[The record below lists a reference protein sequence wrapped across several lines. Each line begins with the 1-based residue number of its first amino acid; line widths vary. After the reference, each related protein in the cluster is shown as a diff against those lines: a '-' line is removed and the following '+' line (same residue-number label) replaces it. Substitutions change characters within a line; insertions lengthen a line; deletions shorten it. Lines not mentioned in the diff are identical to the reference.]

1 MLNNLLK
8 LWHAISGWWDTF
20 TTWLHA
26 LIGDTAWLML
36 VSACET
42 LYMTLSATLI
52 AAIFG
57 TLLGLIL
64 YATRRGR
71 FLANPYVYYPLG
83 IIVNIGRSIPYIIL
97 ALWIVPFTR
106 FIVGVSIGNT
116 AAIVPLT
123 LSAVPFIARMVENM
137 LNEVPGGLIEA
148 AQAMGASPRQI
159 MRKVLLPEALPGIIN
174 ALTIT
179 LIALIGYS
187 AIAGALGAGG
197 LGKVAY
203 AYGYQRYRPDIMLYT
218 VCIIVVLVQ
227 NIQWLGDAL
236 ARRFDHR

>member
-1 MLNNLLK
+1 MLHNLLK
-8 LWHAISGWWDTF
+8 LWHVISGWWESF
-20 TTWLHA
+20 TIWLHA

-52 AAIFG
+52 AGIFG

-71 FLANPYVYYPLG
+71 FLANPYIYYPLG

-106 FIVGVSIGNT
+106 LVVGVSIGNT

-148 AQAMGASPRQI
+148 AQAMGARPAQI

-174 ALTIT
+174 AFTIT

-227 NIQWLGDAL
+227 NIQWLGDVL

>member
-1 MLNNLLK
+1 
-8 LWHAISGWWDTF
+8 
-20 TTWLHA
+20 
-26 LIGDTAWLML
+26 
-36 VSACET
+36 
-42 LYMTLSATLI
+42 
-52 AAIFG
+52 
-57 TLLGLIL
+57 
-64 YATRRGR
+64 
-71 FLANPYVYYPLG
+71 
-83 IIVNIGRSIPYIIL
+83 
-97 ALWIVPFTR
+97 
-106 FIVGVSIGNT
+106 
-116 AAIVPLT
+116 
-123 LSAVPFIARMVENM
+123 
-137 LNEVPGGLIEA
+137 
-148 AQAMGASPRQI
+148 MGASPTQI

>member
-8 LWHAISGWWDTF
+8 LWHAISGWWESF

-148 AQAMGASPRQI
+148 AQVMGASPTQI

>member
-1 MLNNLLK
+1 MLNNLLN
-8 LWHAISGWWDTF
+8 LWHAISGWWDAF

>member
-1 MLNNLLK
+1 MLNNLQQY
-8 LWHAISGWWDTF
+8 WGAF
-20 TTWLHA
+20 TAWLHA

-148 AQAMGASPRQI
+148 AQAMGASPTQI

>member
-1 MLNNLLK
+1 MSPETWKPFL
-8 LWHAISGWWDTF
+8 
-20 TTWLHA
+20 TWLQA
-26 LIGDTAWLML
+26 QLGDIPYLL
-36 VSACET
+36 VSSTFET
-42 LYMTLSATLI
+42 LYMTLTAT
-52 AAIFG
+52 AFA
-57 TLLGLIL
+57 TLLGVPLGVIL

-71 FLANPYVYYPLG
+71 FLADPYVYYPLG
-83 IIVNIGRSIPYIIL
+83 IVVNIGRSIPYLIL
-97 ALWIVPFTR
+97 ALWIIPFTR
-106 FIVGVSIGNT
+106 AIVGVSIGNT

-123 LSAVPFIARMVENM
+123 LSAAPFIARMVENM

>member
-1 MLNNLLK
+1 MLHNLLK
-8 LWHAISGWWDTF
+8 LWHFISAWWDTF
-20 TTWLHA
+20 TAWLHA

-42 LYMTLSATLI
+42 IYMTLSATLI
-52 AAIFG
+52 AGIFG

-71 FLANPYVYYPLG
+71 FLANPYIYYPLG

-106 FIVGVSIGNT
+106 LVVGVSIGNT

-148 AQAMGASPRQI
+148 AQAMGARPAQI

-174 ALTIT
+174 AFTIT

-227 NIQWLGDAL
+227 NIQWLGDVL

>member
-8 LWHAISGWWDTF
+8 LWHAISGWWGAF

>member
-8 LWHAISGWWDTF
+8 LWHVISGWWGAF

-148 AQAMGASPRQI
+148 AQAMGASPTQI

>member
-8 LWHAISGWWDTF
+8 LWHAISAWWESF

-148 AQAMGASPRQI
+148 AQAMGASPTQI

>member
-1 MLNNLLK
+1 MLHNLLK
-8 LWHAISGWWDTF
+8 LWHAISGWWESF
-20 TTWLHA
+20 TIWLHA

-52 AAIFG
+52 AGIFG

-71 FLANPYVYYPLG
+71 FLANPYIYYPLG

-106 FIVGVSIGNT
+106 LVVGVSIGNT

-148 AQAMGASPRQI
+148 AQAMGAHPAQI

-174 ALTIT
+174 AFTIT

>member
-8 LWHAISGWWDTF
+8 LWHFISAWWDTF
-20 TTWLHA
+20 TAWLHA

-71 FLANPYVYYPLG
+71 FLANPHVYYPLG

-148 AQAMGASPRQI
+148 AQAMGASPGQI